1 MNVLLIYL
9 TNLFYR
15 YNKKITNVEIL
26 EQTASFNVFSF
37 SWTPYE
43 RNRHTYEEFKTFKFD

>member
-15 YNKKITNVEIL
+15 YNKKKELTKVQEQ
-26 EQTASFNVFSF
+26 EQTASLQKSRKKI
-37 SWTPYE
+37 TMYE
-43 RNRHTYEEFKTFKFD
+43 